1 MYTHSRQTLGED
13 VSLSNDTHCPVCN
26 TPLKARRHDYGDR
39 AYFDCPRCGLFGL
52 TGSAEA
58 LLPGLLTDRRK
69 AAILSY
75 VISRMQRRGPDTIL
89 LDSLLCQRIVET
101 GVLPT
106 PQEQA
111 ENLIRWLGTNLP
123 GPGEPITISFAA
135 HGAILGVQ
143 SESGFFFVVNG
154 LITLGLLQGLQFP
167 DGHSVNV
174 TLSFVGW
181 ERFEQLRRGTPSG
194 RKAFMAMD
202 YGNQILGRLVNEY
215 FRVAVRETGF
225 ELRRL
230 DDEAPAGLIDDR
242 LRVEIQSSRF
252 LIVDLTDGNAG
263 AYWEAGY
270 AEGLGKPVIY
280 TCAESKFEEASHF
293 DTNHHL
299 HVLWNENDPDTA
311 VTKLKITIRATIP
324 EATRE

>member
-1 MYTHSRQTLGED
+1 MSPSDDSR
-13 VSLSNDTHCPVCN
+13 CPVCS
-26 TPLKARRHDYGDR
+26 TQMKARRHDYGNK

-52 TGSAEA
+52 TRAAEVT
-58 LLPGLLTDRRK
+58 LPGLLTDRRK

-75 VISRMQRRGPDTIL
+75 VISRTESKGPDTFL
-89 LDSLLCQRIVET
+89 LDSDLCKKIIET
-101 GVLPT
+101 GTLPT

-111 ENLIRWLGTNLP
+111 ENLIRWLGANLQ
-123 GPGEPITISFAA
+123 GPGETLQISFVE
-135 HGAILGVQ
+135 HGAIIGAR
-143 SESGFFFVVNG
+143 SESGFLFVVNG
-154 LITLGLLQGLQFP
+154 LMTSGLLVGQHIRMTL
-167 DGHSVNV
+167 SAISEV
-174 TLSFVGW
+174 TLTFAGW

-202 YGNQILGRLVNEY
+202 YRNLILSRLVNDY
-215 FRVAVRETGF
+215 FRAAAKETGF
-225 ELRRL
+225 DLRRL
-230 DDEAPAGLIDDR
+230 DDEPPAGLIDDR

-252 LIVDLTDGNAG
+252 LIVDLTDRNAG

-280 TCAESKFEEASHF
+280 TCEESKFEEASHF

-299 HVLWNENDPDTA
+299 HVLWNENDPDAA
-311 VTKLKITIRATIP
+311 VKKLKTTIRATIP